1 MNRVLRVELLIDNCL
16 DDRLTNGGTASVSL
30 MAAFIMATTC
40 SLVITSCRSNRLYFC
55 HMKLKPAGLRLTI
68 DQPVTKLTWMMFLT
82 FTVVRLCCLDLVSS
96 D

>member
-40 SLVITSCRSNRLYFC
+40 SLVITSCRSNRLFLPYEAQASWFEADLRPAC
-55 HMKLKPAGLRLTI
+55 H
-68 DQPVTKLTWMMFLT
+68 
-82 FTVVRLCCLDLVSS
+82 
-96 D
+96 